1 MIPRYS
7 RKEMADIWSEETRF
21 KKMLEVE
28 LAVCEAMAE
37 LKIIPKT
44 SFENIRKNA
53 KFDIHKIKEREKLTG
68 HEVVAFV
75 EVVSE
80 SVGDDGRFIHFG
92 LTSSDVLD
100 TVTALQL
107 KNSLNLLISDIN
119 ELLSVLEKMAIK
131 YKNTAMIGRTHGIHA
146 EPITFGLKVL
156 SWYSAFKRCLRLLEI
171 TLEDVSY
178 GKISGAVGN
187 YAHISPKIEEIV
199 CKKFGLKPEP
209 VSTQI
214 IPRDRYATY
223 ICRLAIVGS
232 VIEWVATEIRNL
244 QRTEIKEV
252 EEPFT
257 KTQKGSSAMPHKRN
271 PILSENLCGLARL
284 LRSYTTVAL
293 ENIALWHERDISHS
307 SAERIIFP
315 DASILLDFMLQR
327 LIKILT
333 GLKVYPENMKKN
345 LEMTKGVVSSEKL
358 LLKLIEKGLNRES
371 AYKLIQ
377 SLAFESLHNK
387 KNLKELALKN
397 KTIKE
402 KIPKKEIEE
411 CFNFKSFFKYHK
423 YIFEKVLK

>member
-28 LAVCEAMAE
+28 IAVCEAMAE
-37 LKIIPKT
+37 LGMIPKV
-44 SFENIRKNA
+44 SFENIKKNA
-53 KFDIHKIKEREKLTG
+53 KFDIQKIREYEKLTG

-75 EVVSE
+75 EVISE

-100 TVTALQL
+100 TATALQL
-107 KNSLNLLISDIN
+107 KESLNLLISDIK
-119 ELLSVLEKMAIK
+119 ELLSVLKKIAIK
-131 YKNTAMIGRTHGIHA
+131 YKNTPMIGRTHGVHA

-156 SWYSAFKRCLRLLEI
+156 SWYNAFKRCLKLIEM

-187 YAHISPKIEEIV
+187 YAHISPKVEEKV
-199 CKKFGLKPEP
+199 CERLGLKPEP

-214 IPRDRYATY
+214 IPRDRYAIY
-223 ICRLAIVGS
+223 ICRVAIVGS
-232 VIEWVATEIRNL
+232 VIELVATEIRNL

-284 LRSYTTVAL
+284 LRSYAIVAL
-293 ENIALWHERDISHS
+293 ENIALWNERDISHS
-307 SAERIIFP
+307 SAERIILP

-327 LIKILT
+327 LIKILS
-333 GLKVYPENMKKN
+333 GLNVYPENMKKN
-345 LEMTKGVVSSEKL
+345 LQISKGVVFSEKL
-358 LLKLIEKGLNRES
+358 LLKLIEKGLERKT
-371 AYKLIQ
+371 AYGLIQ
-377 SLAFESLHNK
+377 SLAFKSLHSE

-397 KTIKE
+397 ETIKE
-402 KIPKKEIEE
+402 KMSKKEIEE
-411 CFNFKSFFKYHK
+411 CFNLKSFFKHHK